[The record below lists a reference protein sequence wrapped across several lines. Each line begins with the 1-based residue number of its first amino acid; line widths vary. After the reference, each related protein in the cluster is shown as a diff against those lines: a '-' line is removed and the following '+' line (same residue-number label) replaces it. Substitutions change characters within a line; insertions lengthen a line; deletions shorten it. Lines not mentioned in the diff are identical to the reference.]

1 MSWMNTM
8 QQNGVA
14 RSAPPTSREFHQ
26 PAVWASQVRQ
36 RFFPLDLTVARD
48 DRFNAKARL
57 AEYPQCRMAQIS
69 ASAHVASMSRL
80 SCSELRQRYVKVLWE
95 LDGMG
100 WLDQSGHEICL
111 PPAHFT
117 IYEASRP
124 YSIRMESQSAF
135 VVLLCEVAPN
145 DLLASLAQRVA
156 GRSLPTTGGAA
167 VALAAVQEM
176 VAQGETISHG
186 SRFTVLEFVSSL
198 LAQQINAL
206 EGASGTKRKRSQD
219 ELLREAVQY
228 IRCHMSDGDLSPD
241 RIASALNICRRT
253 LYHAFSLIG
262 ETPQATVQRLR
273 LERCRN
279 ILTQHGA
286 EKANITDLALQYG
299 FSDPA
304 YFARLFRRMFGVTP
318 SQCRDDGGAAP
329 EISALMPMPGSR
341 PQ

>member
-1 MSWMNTM
+1 MNTM
-8 QQNGVA
+8 QQSGMA
-14 RSAPPTSREFHQ
+14 RSALPAPGEFHQ

-48 DRFNAKARL
+48 DHFSAQARL
-57 AEYPQCRMAQIS
+57 AGYPQCRMAQVA
-69 ASAHVASMSRL
+69 ASAHVASMSRAG
-80 SCSELRQRYVKVLWE
+80 CSALRQRYVKVLWE
-95 LDGMG
+95 LDGVG
-100 WLDQSGHEICL
+100 WLEQSGHEVRL

-124 YSIRMESQSAF
+124 YAIRTESQSAF

-156 GRSLPTTGGAA
+156 GRSLPTTGSAA

-206 EGASGTKRKRSQD
+206 EGVSGVRRKRSQD

-228 IRCHMSDGDLSPD
+228 IRCHMGDGDLSPD

-253 LYHAFSLIG
+253 LYQVFSLIG

-273 LERCRN
+273 LERCRD
-279 ILTQHGA
+279 ILAQHGG

-304 YFARLFRRMFGVTP
+304 YFARLFRRMFGVAP
-318 SQCRDDGGAAP
+318 SQYRDDGGGALD
-329 EISALMPMPGSR
+329 ISQLMPAPGSR
-341 PQ
+341 RQ